1 MTFSAT
7 KAQVLNRG
15 TPPESFL
22 SELVAWGR
30 SAPEEIFSV
39 NANPADIYAHI
50 RPVLGPWEDVQHRRA
65 AMLEVMRVHAGF
77 ESSWNWNEG
86 VDTTNASSMSNISG
100 QETGAWQ
107 VSYDSTALGWKATDG
122 TITPNAMLPFAQ
134 ANRIGTAQ
142 SFINAMKTCHPL
154 AMEYV
159 ARLYRVNVK
168 WAGPIARGEIDKW
181 LHPDAVA
188 EFVTLLTANPGTTP
202 V

>member
-7 KAQVLNRG
+7 KSKVLNRG
-15 TPPESFL
+15 TPPDSFL
-22 SELVAWGR
+22 SELVTWGR
-30 SAPEEIFSV
+30 SAPEEIFAV

-50 RPVLGPWEDVQHRRA
+50 RPVLGPWADVQHRRA

-86 VDTTNASSMSNISG
+86 VDTTNATSMSNLSG

-107 VSYDSTALGWKATDG
+107 VSEDSLRLASGAL
-122 TITPNAMLPFAQ
+122 LPFAQ
-134 ANRIGTAQ
+134 ANGIDTPEA
-142 SFINAMKTCHPL
+142 FIPAMKSNHPL

-168 WAGPIARGEIDKW
+168 WAGPIARGEIDEW
-181 LHPDAVA
+181 LRPTAVA
-188 EFVTLLTANPGTTP
+188 EFLTLLTANTDTTP